1 MREYFYQPRAWT
13 RGAALALLLAC
24 PAYPEDG
31 PEEIVAFTKDVA
43 PILFEHCVSCHRSGE
58 VAPMSLRTY
67 KEARPWAKAI
77 KAALQKGDMP
87 PWFANPAHGEFKN
100 DPSLSQKEIDTIVR
114 WVDQGARRGRRSDMP
129 QMPDFVKGWQ
139 NGVPD
144 YVVELPEVEVPADGP
159 DIFPNLTIELDV
171 PEDRWVRAVEIRP
184 GNKEVSHHVVVFMN
198 ANRGGVGPSFDV
210 LGVWA
215 VGTPPN
221 AYPEGMGR
229 RIRAGQRLL
238 ANMHYHPSGKLATD
252 RTRIGLYF
260 GKNELKKEVNAVLVG
275 SFTFEVPPGAPNHEV
290 TGTWFV
296 DQDIKVVSFFPHMH
310 LRGKDMRF
318 TATLP
323 SGDQKVLLD
332 VPKYDF
338 DWQLFYYPVDPVSLP
353 KGSRIDILAH
363 YDNSAQNPDNPDPG
377 RSVGFGLESTDE
389 MMFGVFEYITD
400 EGVRPRELSSEERV
414 DHIVASLPNDDAL
427 YKVTFSLGATSLTT
441 ALVLPR
447 KGKGTWYVPYQGQ
460 LVTLDIKE
468 VEWVGDAFEFGISI
482 NAIGADGQLAVS
494 GEMTEDGGIRG
505 TLSTGVPPNSFSLA
519 NFTGDR
525 P

>member
-1 MREYFYQPRAWT
+1 MQKYFYRPWVF
-13 RGAALALLLAC
+13 ALGTAIALLLAGM
-24 PAYPEDG
+24 ASAQDVSAG
-31 PEEIVAFTKDVA
+31 TIVFTKDVA

-77 KAALQKGDMP
+77 KAVLQKGDMP

-100 DPSLSQKEIDTIVR
+100 DPTLSQAEINTIVR
-114 WVDQGARRGRRSDMP
+114 WVDQGARRGKRSDMP
-129 QMPDFVKGWQ
+129 ALPDFVNGWQ
-139 NGVPD
+139 HGVPD
-144 YVVELPEVEVPADGP
+144 YVVELPEVEIPADGP

-171 PEDRWVRAVEIRP
+171 PEGRWVRAVEIRP
-184 GNKEVSHHVVVFMN
+184 GNKEVAHHVVVFMN
-198 ANRGGVGPSFDV
+198 ANRGGVDPSFDV

-238 ANMHYHPSGKLATD
+238 ANMHYHPSGKAATD

-260 GKNELKKEVNAVLVG
+260 GETEMKKEVNAVLAG

-323 SGDQKVLLD
+323 DGDKKVLLD

-338 DWQLFYYPVDPVSLP
+338 DWQLFYYPVEPVSLP

-363 YDNSAQNPDNPDPG
+363 YDNSAENLDNPDPG
-377 RSVGFGLESTDE
+377 RAVGFGLESTDE
-389 MMFGVFEYITD
+389 MMFGVFEYITE

-414 DHIVASLPNDDAL
+414 DHIVTSLPNDDAL
-427 YKVTFSLGATSLTT
+427 YKVTFNMGATSLTS

-447 KGKGTWYVPYQGQ
+447 EGMGTWYVPFQGQ
-460 LVTLDIKE
+460 LVTLGIKE
-468 VEWVGDAFEFGISI
+468 VEWTGDAFAFGISI
-482 NAIGADGQLAVS
+482 NVGDTGGQFAVN
-494 GEMTEDGGIRG
+494 GEVTEDGGISG
-505 TLSTGVPPNSFSLA
+505 ILTMGVPPNAFPVA
-519 NFTGDR
+519 NFTGGR